1 MIAENNT
8 ESNISPI
15 NNNTIDHK
23 KKIGEIKELL
33 TTFYEFI
40 PVGIMIVNDENIIKN
55 VNENTCRISGYKKN
69 ELIGQH
75 CDKILMKASIQ
86 EEYPAG
92 IEPSNESGE
101 KETVI
106 KCSDGQIKP
115 ILVNSKQIWYGIQS
129 FVIEILQDIG
139 QFKKAEK
146 ALAESENMYRS
157 LLEALPEGIVIL
169 DLTGHIVEVSGITL
183 EIFAS
188 KNEHELIG
196 KHFLQFIHQQSRKKI
211 RNVIEKTLSEGL
223 EQDVEFI
230 LLKTNGKQFVG
241 EISTTLIQ
249 EADGKPKFFMAI
261 IRDITQRKEFE
272 KQLIHTDRLVSLGE
286 MATGIAHEINQP
298 LNTIS
303 MTLDNM
309 LMEIS
314 RNKKQQTDYLK
325 TKIDKIFDNIGRIS
339 KIIDHIRAFS
349 RNSDDY
355 IPVTFDINESIRNAL
370 SMISLQIKHQGIDL
384 ITDLADNLPL
394 VYGNT
399 FKFEQVILNMVINAK
414 DALEKKECDKKI
426 RIRTFKT
433 HSYIYTEIS
442 DNGIGIKQEDIE
454 NVMLP
459 FYTTKEAGKG
469 TGMGLAISYG
479 IIKEMKGEINIQSEE
494 GKGTI
499 VRISLPFID
508 QV

>member
-1 MIAENNT
+1 MIVENNI

-15 NNNTIDHK
+15 NGNTMDYK
-23 KKIGEIKELL
+23 KKFEEIKELL
-33 TTFYEFI
+33 TTGYEFI
-40 PVGIMIVNDENIIKN
+40 PTGIMILNDEHVIKN
-55 VNENTCRISGYKKN
+55 VNETTCRITGYTKN

-75 CDKILMKASIQ
+75 CDKILMKGSLP
-86 EEYPAG
+86 EEYPTE

-101 KETVI
+101 TEIDI

-115 ILVNSKQIWYGIQS
+115 ILVNTKQIRYGEQL
-129 FVIEILQDIG
+129 FVLEILQDIG

-157 LLEALPEGIVIL
+157 LLEALPEGILIL
-169 DLTGHIVEVSGITL
+169 DLTGHIVEVSGIAL

-188 KNEHELIG
+188 KSEHELIG
-196 KHFLQFIHQQSRKKI
+196 KHFLRFIHQQSRKKV
-211 RNVIEKTLSEGL
+211 RSVIEKTLFEGL

-230 LLKTNGKQFVG
+230 LLKTNGKQFIG

-314 RNKKQQTDYLK
+314 KDKELQTNYLK
-325 TKIDKIFDNIGRIS
+325 VKINKIFDNVDRIS

-355 IPVTFDINESIRNAL
+355 IPVAFDINESIRNAL
-370 SMISLQIKHQGIDL
+370 SLITLQLKHQEIDL
-384 ITDLADNLPL
+384 ITDLSDNLPL

-414 DALEKKECDKKI
+414 DALENKECDKKI
-426 RIRTFKT
+426 KIRTFKT
-433 HSYIYTEIS
+433 HSCVYTEIM

-479 IIKEMKGEINIQSEE
+479 IIKEMKGEINIQSEV

-499 VRISLPFID
+499 VGIALPFIV